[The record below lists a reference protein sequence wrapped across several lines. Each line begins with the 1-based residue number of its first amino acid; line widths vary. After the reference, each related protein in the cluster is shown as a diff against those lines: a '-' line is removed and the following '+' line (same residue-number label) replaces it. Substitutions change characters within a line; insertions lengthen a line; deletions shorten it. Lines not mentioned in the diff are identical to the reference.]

1 MIATS
6 LIHTW
11 KKTYMS
17 SAVTS
22 VAVQLIAINFYSARE
37 KLAIRE
43 DERVNR
49 EIGIW
54 LGWQKARKNE
64 A

>member
-6 LIHTW
+6 LIHRW

-17 SAVTS
+17 SAITS
-22 VAVQLIAINFYSARE
+22 VAVQLIAVSFYSARE

-43 DERVNR
+43 DERLIR

-54 LGWQKARKNE
+54 LGWQRRKNE